1 MHRLV
6 LRALAQ
12 KDSVVLLARTLN
24 KCRHHGVKFALVI
37 LVCRRLDNLDQTVK
51 ALKDILMRGGI
62 INLGGPG
69 YRRAWSK

>member
-51 ALKDILMRGGI
+51 ALKDILMRVG
-62 INLGGPG
+62 
-69 YRRAWSK
+69 S